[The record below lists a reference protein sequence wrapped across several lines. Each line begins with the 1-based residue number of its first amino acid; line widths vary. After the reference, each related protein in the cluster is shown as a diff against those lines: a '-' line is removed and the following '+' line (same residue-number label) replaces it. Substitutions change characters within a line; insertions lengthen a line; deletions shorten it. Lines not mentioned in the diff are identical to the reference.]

1 MKRAFW
7 IWALICIL
15 IAIFYLYQVSFKEK
29 LPELEAFKSSPT
41 IRILLKSNSSSVA
54 IDTPSGSCE
63 VWVDNAERPY
73 KLKCKT
79 FNASIEDGYFFFAGI
94 RHEEK
99 IKYLDIK
106 TKDQVFNYLGG
117 EFKGKLRLSITNNG
131 LIASILHMP
140 LEPYIARVLDAEIH
154 SSWAMETL
162 KAQAVAARS
171 YALFHMEHHR
181 QRSYDLFGTSRSQ
194 AFKKIEPSYRSKK
207 ATLETYGLVMEFS
220 GKLFPAYYIS
230 TCGGE
235 TNKIVYRDTLI
246 KGVKCSFCKNS
257 PYFNWEYKVKL
268 KRLEEIFAK
277 WFSPNYKIH
286 KLRIIISK
294 GNRYVRFTNKK
305 SKAFDLPLS
314 IFRKQI
320 NKVFN
325 REIIKSMRF
334 NIKLDNDELT
344 IRGNGWGYHG
354 RGMCQYG
361 AKTLGEKLYT
371 YEEIIKYYYPGV
383 KIVFSHHE

>member
-7 IWALICIL
+7 FWALFCIL
-15 IAIFYLYQVSFKEK
+15 ISIVYLYRASFKEE
-29 LPELEAFKSSPT
+29 LPPLEAFKSSPN
-41 IRILLKSNSSSVA
+41 IRVLLKSNSSSVTVE
-54 IDTPSGSCE
+54 TPSGSCE

-73 KLKCKT
+73 KLKCKSLS
-79 FNASIEDGYFFFAGI
+79 ASIEDGYFSFAGI
-94 RHEEK
+94 RHQEK
-99 IKYLDIK
+99 IKYLEII
-106 TKDQVFNYLGG
+106 TKDKVFNYLGG
-117 EFKGKLRLSITNNG
+117 EFKGKLRLSITKNG

-162 KAQAVAARS
+162 KAQAIAARS

-207 ATLETYGLVMEFS
+207 ATLETNGLVMEFK

-230 TCGGE
+230 TCGGG
-235 TNKIVYRDTLI
+235 TNKISYREILI
-246 KGVKCSFCKNS
+246 KGVKCNFCKTS
-257 PYFNWEYKVKL
+257 PYYNWGYTVKIN
-268 KRLEEIFAK
+268 RLEEIFSK
-277 WFSPNYKIH
+277 WFSPHYKIH
-286 KLRIIISK
+286 KLRIILNK
-294 GNRYVRFTNKK
+294 DNRYVRFSDKK
-305 SKAFDLPLS
+305 GKAFDLSLS

-320 NKVFN
+320 NKIFS

-334 NIKLDNDELT
+334 TLQLNNDELK
-344 IRGNGWGYHG
+344 IKGNGWGYHG
-354 RGMCQYG
+354 KGMCQYG

-371 YEEIIKYYYPGV
+371 YEEIIKYYYPG
-383 KIVFSHHE
+383 IQIAFIQHD